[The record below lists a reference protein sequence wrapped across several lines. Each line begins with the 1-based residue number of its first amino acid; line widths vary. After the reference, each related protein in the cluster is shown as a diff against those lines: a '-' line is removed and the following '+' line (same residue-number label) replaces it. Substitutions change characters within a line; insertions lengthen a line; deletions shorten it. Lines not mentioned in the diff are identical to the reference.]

1 MGKGI
6 HGTWGLK
13 LAQEAEDVR
22 THCDGY
28 QARFRD
34 RLCYS
39 QYPGLSKGIRSVFL
53 SGWVRNRGM
62 SAILRYQVA
71 KLVLS
76 NVWSARPAKTKDGA
90 YSPGGASS
98 EAPTACSDQSAH
110 RLHSCLSS
118 QMYEASGQAD
128 QVLGGQGG
136 VRKGLFLYRCSQPSI
151 FIKTKYA
158 QALAFLS
165 PAELLWYLLQQGS

>member
-13 LAQEAEDVR
+13 LAQEAEDVG

-39 QYPGLSKGIRSVFL
+39 QYPGFSKGIRSVFL

-90 YSPGGASS
+90 YSPGGPQVRLLLPALTNQPTDSTAAS
-98 EAPTACSDQSAH
+98 
-110 RLHSCLSS
+110 
-118 QMYEASGQAD
+118 
-128 QVLGGQGG
+128 
-136 VRKGLFLYRCSQPSI
+136 
-151 FIKTKYA
+151 
-158 QALAFLS
+158 
-165 PAELLWYLLQQGS
+165 LLKCMRPQDRQIRS